1 MFKHWQVGKIVGNSQ
16 THSERKPGPKEAR
29 KVTEPQRCLRAF
41 ASVRKDTK
49 KLEFDSAASGV
60 GRQKS
65 SSLPENSPERSIMK
79 YFNDEIK
86 RIQTLPKNRKR
97 KHFLTPFVKLVYPW
111 FQNSTRI
118 VSKRKNRG
126 ESQHM
131 KIVAQDLKTQEC
143 EIGLTLKS
151 INVIHHNKRL
161 K

>member
-1 MFKHWQVGKIVGNSQ
+1 MFKHWQVDKIVGNCQ
-16 THSERKPGPKEAR
+16 THSERKPGPKEVR

-41 ASVRKDTK
+41 AM
-49 KLEFDSAASGV
+49 LEKIPGSLSFDSAASGV

-65 SSLPENSPERSIMK
+65 SSLPENSAKCSIMK

-86 RIQTLPKNRKR
+86 QIQTLPKNRKR

-111 FQNSTRI
+111 FQNSRRI

-131 KIVAQDLKTQEC
+131 KIVAQELKTQEC

-151 INVIHHNKRL
+151 INVVHHNKRL